1 MTDNT
6 LTPITEQSALEDLCG
21 KLAESDFIC
30 VDTEFHR
37 ETTYWPEL
45 CLVQASAPGVEG
57 LIDPLA
63 EDLDI
68 GPFLDL
74 IAMDNRVKVFH
85 AARQDIEI
93 FNRLIGHPPGPIFD
107 TQVAAMA
114 LGYGDSISYDNL
126 VQRVVRR
133 QIDKSSQF
141 TDWMRRP
148 LSQKQ
153 LIYALGDVT
162 HLRDIYLIMREELEK
177 SGRMNWVREEMADL
191 EDPAKYDTD
200 PMNAWQ
206 RLKLRKPKKDYAAI
220 VVAVAAWRE
229 RLAQELDKPRRRIL
243 KDDAIQEIAAQKP
256 RNENDYN
263 QLRAVPSGFIRS
275 KHGQGLMEAVIEAI
289 DNPDKFAP
297 ELEPRV
303 QNAQIP
309 AGAPELLKVL
319 LKHVSDEHN
328 VVPRLIANAADIDR
342 IARGETTEDIAA
354 MTGWRYDM
362 FGKKAQALL
371 NGQLAVSFQGGQVR
385 LFDV

>member
-1 MTDNT
+1 
-6 LTPITEQSALEDLCG
+6 
-21 KLAESDFIC
+21 
-30 VDTEFHR
+30 
-37 ETTYWPEL
+37 
-45 CLVQASAPGVEG
+45 
-57 LIDPLA
+57 
-63 EDLDI
+63 
-68 GPFLDL
+68 
-74 IAMDNRVKVFH
+74 
-85 AARQDIEI
+85 
-93 FNRLIGHPPGPIFD
+93 
-107 TQVAAMA
+107 
-114 LGYGDSISYDNL
+114 
-126 VQRVVRR
+126 
-133 QIDKSSQF
+133 
-141 TDWMRRP
+141 
-148 LSQKQ
+148 
-153 LIYALGDVT
+153 
-162 HLRDIYLIMREELEK
+162 
-177 SGRMNWVREEMADL
+177 VREEMADL

-256 RNENDYN
+256 RNENDYS

>member
-1 MTDNT
+1 
-6 LTPITEQSALEDLCG
+6 
-21 KLAESDFIC
+21 
-30 VDTEFHR
+30 
-37 ETTYWPEL
+37 
-45 CLVQASAPGVEG
+45 VEG

-68 GPFLDL
+68 GPFLNL
-74 IAMDNRVKVFH
+74 IAADNRVKVFH

-126 VQRVVRR
+126 VQRVLRR

-153 LIYALGDVT
+153 LVYALGDVT
-162 HLRDIYLIMREELEK
+162 HLRDAYLIMREKLDS
-177 SGRMNWVREEMADL
+177 SGRLAWVQEEMSDL

-200 PMNAWQ
+200 PAKAWQ
-206 RLKLRKPKKDYAAI
+206 RLKLRTQKKDYTAVI
-220 VVAVAAWRE
+220 VAVAAWRE
-229 RLAQELDKPRRRIL
+229 QLAQELDKPRRRIL
-243 KDDAIQEIAAQKP
+243 KDDAIQEIASQKP
-256 RNENDYN
+256 RTENDYN
-263 QLRAVPSGFIRS
+263 QLRAVPNGFIRS
-275 KHGQGLMEAVIEAI
+275 KHGQGLIEAVVAAL
-289 DNPDKFAP
+289 DDPSSLAPD
-297 ELEPRV
+297 LEPRQ

-319 LKHVSDEHN
+319 LKHVSDEHD

-342 IARGETTEDIAA
+342 IARGDKGDDIPA
-354 MTGWRYDM
+354 MQGWRYDM
-362 FGKKAQALL
+362 FGRKAEALL
-371 NGQLAVSFQGGQVR
+371 SGKLAVSFEGGQVR